1 MKRRG
6 IILIDHGS
14 KRREANAALET
25 MAGYLEAILPDELV
39 VTIAH
44 MELLPPTLEDAARAL
59 LYDGVHEIV
68 VLPYFLSEGRHVSED
83 IPQQIEAI
91 AAKLPELRLTLLGP
105 LGPDRALAELIASR
119 ILGSP

>member
-14 KRREANAALET
+14 RRDEANAALKT
-25 MAGYLEAILPDELV
+25 MAGYLEEALPAELAV
-39 VTIAH
+39 KIAH

-59 LYDGVHEIV
+59 VNDGVDEIA

-91 AAKLPELRLTLLGP
+91 AAKLPELKLTLLGP

-119 ILGSP
+119 ILASP